1 MASQRHSEKF
11 STDILK
17 LLKGG
22 SSNDVRIK
30 LSDGEIL
37 ANRDVL
43 IVRSDYFAT
52 MFRDNKFV
60 EGETNTVDMSHCSKT
75 VMENIVTYLF
85 SGEISYNELTLAQLL
100 ELLNMSDMLLLTEV
114 GDQLERYII
123 VDIISWSEVEFL
135 PELISGLMI
144 ADHYNLS
151 RVTAHLIKRISS
163 ALKDIPQIPEDAQNS
178 FSFTFRTLPFNI
190 VKKFLLD
197 PHPRRSTIF
206 VGYGYDNPTT
216 KHRFDAFVF
225 WLSKNEI
232 SDEEKKEIVDS
243 FKFEAFTAEELLT
256 SVRDSGFYAVKR
268 IDQRVLDLVTRKE
281 EEIVKLKKMI
291 DEAKNFIPF
300 TKIHRFNY

>member
-1 MASQRHSEKF
+1 MAAQRHSEKF
-11 STDILK
+11 VTDILK

-37 ANRDVL
+37 ANKDVL

-52 MFRDNKFV
+52 MLHDNKFV
-60 EGETNTVDMSHCSKT
+60 EGETNTVDMSHCSKL
-75 VMENIVTYLF
+75 VMEKIVTYLF

-114 GDQLERYII
+114 VDQLERYITG
-123 VDIISWSEVEFL
+123 DIIRCSKVEFL

-144 ADHYNLS
+144 ADQYNLS
-151 RVTAHLIKRISS
+151 TVTEHLIKSISS
-163 ALKDIPQIPEDAQNS
+163 ALKDIPRIPEDAQNS

-190 VKKFLLD
+190 VKKILLD
-197 PHPRRSTIF
+197 HPPRRSIIF

-243 FKFEAFTAEELLT
+243 FNFEDFTVEELLT
-256 SVRDSGFYAVKR
+256 YVRDSGFYAVKR
-268 IDQRVLDLVTRKE
+268 IDKRVLELVTRKE

-291 DEAKNFIPF
+291 NEAKYFIPF
-300 TKIHRFNY
+300 NKIHRFNY